1 VREPSAFIDTV
12 TRFASLSVF
21 AGDCVNAIFAATK
34 KIAQPAAE
42 GRKRFMP
49 GQFTGKKIGR
59 K

>member
-1 VREPSAFIDTV
+1 
-12 TRFASLSVF
+12 
-21 AGDCVNAIFAATK
+21 VNAIFAATK